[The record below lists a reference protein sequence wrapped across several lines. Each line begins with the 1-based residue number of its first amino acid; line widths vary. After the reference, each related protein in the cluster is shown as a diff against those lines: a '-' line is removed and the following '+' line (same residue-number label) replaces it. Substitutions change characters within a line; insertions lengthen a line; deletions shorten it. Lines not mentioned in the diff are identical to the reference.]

1 MYGDEKENS
10 SVFLSFWLK
19 ISTNSCIYQ
28 KKTLPLQRKGWTM
41 EDIVDFWTLVDN
53 AQNPR
58 KIIATKDNIF
68 DIELYKAVEAYVK

>member
-1 MYGDEKENS
+1 M
-10 SVFLSFWLK
+10 
-19 ISTNSCIYQ
+19 
-28 KKTLPLQRKGWTM
+28 QRKGWTM

-58 KIIATKDNIF
+58 KIIATKDDIF